1 MAQLLLTYNLKT
13 GVSAGLYSICR
24 SLGIRVREVD
34 PREYGLPIGALAG
47 IPIKGGASPSE
58 TPAPPFDD
66 EMLVMC
72 HMIST
77 ELDAFLQAMRNQG
90 LPRIALKAVLT
101 LLMLLEMVLI
111 VAAKMAAM
119 SRPAMPAGIWLI
131 MK

>member
-1 MAQLLLTYNLKT
+1 MAQPLLLTYNLKI

-101 LLMLLEMVLI
+101 PVNVLWSSTALHDELVREHSEI
-111 VAAKMAAM
+111 E
-119 SRPAMPAGIWLI
+119 RRNR
-131 MK
+131 

>member
-1 MAQLLLTYNLKT
+1 MAQPLLLTYNLKT

-47 IPIKGGASPSE
+47 IPIKGGASPPE

-101 LLMLLEMVLI
+101 PVNVLWSSTALHDELTREHCEMQ
-111 VAAKMAAM
+111 
-119 SRPAMPAGIWLI
+119 RRNR
-131 MK
+131 

>member
-1 MAQLLLTYNLKT
+1 MAQPLLLTYNLKT

-101 LLMLLEMVLI
+101 PVNVLWSSTALHDELTREHCEMQ
-111 VAAKMAAM
+111 
-119 SRPAMPAGIWLI
+119 RRNR
-131 MK
+131 